1 MATMNSP
8 PLSVGIAPSPPP
20 PIDDDA
26 SSTSSNSTFCPPFP
40 NDEALDAYLAEIA
53 PPRELVCPITQELV
67 KDPVVAQDGHTYE
80 RSSLLTWF
88 SMGRTRSPVTNSL
101 LSNTSIEGLVVNL
114 AVGSMARMHREKLG
128 RRLLKIC
135 EGVRVRDGRCGEGVR
150 VRIEGLLDAG
160 ADVNGRGSGGN
171 TPLHLLIQ
179 SGAIELANH
188 LLNHEAS
195 VTLTNDAGF
204 DCIASAEHHLQQ
216 RSKSNHEHQR
226 WRDFIEDLKQ
236 RETLEK
242 ARTEARER
250 ARTQANEE
258 HRETQRTLAA
268 NALYDINA
276 DGTTGTTQR
285 GLGRLE
291 DGIGYFPSL
300 AALQFQSAVPGPSPS
315 VAAYEN
321 QERERLDRILKCLG
335 LIVLLYFLF
344 S

>member
-1 MATMNSP
+1 MKLLMPISRRLLHRESSSVQCEVHRYCHAFSSLIKKLAYYSLAFFLLFHFAT
-8 PLSVGIAPSPPP
+8 PLHTNHNIS
-20 PIDDDA
+20 
-26 SSTSSNSTFCPPFP
+26 
-40 NDEALDAYLAEIA
+40 
-53 PPRELVCPITQELV
+53 TQELV

-258 HRETQRTLAA
+258 
-268 NALYDINA
+268 
-276 DGTTGTTQR
+276 
-285 GLGRLE
+285 
-291 DGIGYFPSL
+291 
-300 AALQFQSAVPGPSPS
+300 
-315 VAAYEN
+315 
-321 QERERLDRILKCLG
+321 
-335 LIVLLYFLF
+335 
-344 S
+344 